1 MQQQLMGE
9 TKGFFRTLFD
19 FSFKVYVTP
28 KILKILFGIVIVL
41 SALSALFLIAVSF
54 KVNAAA
60 GIFVLLIVAPL
71 VFLLNVILYRII
83 LEIIMTWFNL
93 VDSTGT
99 IARSTVHIA
108 DSTVVGPTMANE
120 VATRSL
126 VPPTEFFATPSTV
139 RCSSC
144 GSTEPTASG
153 FCGNCGSRLPDL
165 EPR

>member
-28 KILKILFGIVIVL
+28 KILKVVFGIAIGL

-54 KVNAAA
+54 KVNVAA
-60 GIFVLLIVAPL
+60 GVFVLLIVAPI
-71 VFLLNVILYRII
+71 VFLLDVIFYRII

-93 VDSTGT
+93 VESTST

-108 DSTVVGPTMANE
+108 GSTVVGPATVNH
-120 VATRSL
+120 VATPNMA
-126 VPPTEFFATPSTV
+126 PPTGFIPTPTLV

-144 GSTEPTASG
+144 GSTEPAAGG
-153 FCGNCGSRLPDL
+153 FCGNCGSRLLDL
-165 EPR
+165 EVR